1 MNMFRSTLLASF
13 LSLAPIGTSLQAA
26 EQSTICDYSGCQE
39 LQLELVKEPVITGF
53 STSQVWEVVEDILQI
68 SGLAPNFEVSAS
80 NEVGNAAA
88 LIRNGQ
94 RYLAYNKNW
103 MSGLKGDEMTSW
115 RLYAVMA
122 HEIGHHLQG
131 HTLDSRGSHPKIEL
145 EADNYAGFILAGLG
159 ASLKEALV
167 LWQGLSKS
175 GSNTHPA
182 RKDRLLA
189 VTKGWQRWHTLIA
202 NVTKGKGQASES
214 NTHNTPIVPSNTK
227 NASNYILAF
236 SANSLVVEDDI
247 AGFDQ
252 SRVRLARNEIFAR
265 HGYAFNSKELTR
277 YFSQYDWYQAR
288 GKSVALSRIEK
299 ANVAFLRTVERR
311 KTGESAQVKNNHQH
325 YLYPASSSRLL
336 NSNEL
341 SSYNSKQLRYIRNEI
356 FARHGYL
363 FNSADLNQYF
373 RSQPWYKAKG
383 KSISL
388 SEIEQMNVNLIK
400 GLENE

>member
-1 MNMFRSTLLASF
+1 V
-13 LSLAPIGTSLQAA
+13 PINTSLQAA

-39 LQLELVKEPVITGF
+39 LQLKLVKEPTVTGF

-103 MSGLKGDEMTSW
+103 MSRLKGDEMTSW

-175 GSNTHPA
+175 GSSTHPA

-202 NVTKGKGQASES
+202 NVTKGRGQNSES
-214 NTHNTPIVPSNTK
+214 NSHKTPTLPSNTK
-227 NASNYILAF
+227 NASNYLLSF
-236 SANSLVVEDDI
+236 SAHSLVVADDI

-252 SRVRLARNEIFAR
+252 SKIRLARNEIFAR
-265 HGYAFNSKELTR
+265 HGYAFNSKELTS

-288 GKSVALSRIEK
+288 GKNVSLSMVEK
-299 ANVAFLRTVERR
+299 ANVAFLRTKERQKNSER
-311 KTGESAQVKNNHQH
+311 GQVKSNHQQ

-336 NSNEL
+336 SSSEL
-341 SSYNSKQLRYIRNEI
+341 SSYSTKQLRYIRNEI

-363 FNSADLNQYF
+363 FKSADLNQYF
-373 RSQPWYKAKG
+373 RSQPWYKAQG

-388 SEIEQMNVNLIK
+388 SEIEQLNVILIK